1 MRLGMSGAFLPARMD
16 DFSAEIAARIREL
29 GFLPAASPALPTTR
43 LAPSGKANRVRD
55 LLADHGLRMYQAI
68 GYRPP

>member
-29 GFLPAASPALPTTR
+29 VLR
-43 LAPSGKANRVRD
+43 LLHP
-55 LLADHGLRMYQAI
+55 L
-68 GYRPP
+68 YRRPV

>member
-29 GFLPAASPALPTTR
+29 GFSGCFTR
-43 LAPSGKANRVRD
+43 FTDDPF
-55 LLADHGLRMYQAI
+55 
-68 GYRPP
+68 